1 MSMRRKFIHVLR
13 EHGSSQPRKR
23 KRRKVSVIK
32 MCLIMRLKI
41 MSDLSKAGYE
51 AGFRVAAA
59 QKEKAKDSQDK
70 VGL

>member
-1 MSMRRKFIHVLR
+1 
-13 EHGSSQPRKR
+13 
-23 KRRKVSVIK
+23 
-32 MCLIMRLKI
+32 